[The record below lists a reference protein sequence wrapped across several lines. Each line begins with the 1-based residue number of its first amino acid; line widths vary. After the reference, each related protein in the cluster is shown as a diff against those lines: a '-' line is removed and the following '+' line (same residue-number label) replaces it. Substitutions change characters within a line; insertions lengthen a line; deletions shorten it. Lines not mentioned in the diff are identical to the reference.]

1 MRVRRFALNDR
12 RSITDNIQDPFTAPR
27 YLGTNM
33 ELSAELF
40 EQTIRL
46 FKGDSSTIKNQRRCH
61 PRVGI
66 RCHIKIVPIENG
78 IPGEPVEVWT
88 RDISRTGIGIIT
100 SQKMKAGDRFVVRF
114 PRADSAPPLGLVCTI
129 KCCSQ
134 LSKGV
139 YAIGAIFEGT
149 RLLKPE
155 PATEAATPTTDPET
169 PAAPTTAAA

>member
-1 MRVRRFALNDR
+1 
-12 RSITDNIQDPFTAPR
+12 
-27 YLGTNM
+27 M

-46 FKGDSSTIKNQRRCH
+46 FKGDGSAIKNQRRCH

-66 RCHIKIVPIENG
+66 RCRIKIVPIENG
-78 IPGEPVEVWT
+78 LPGEPVEVWT
-88 RDISRTGIGIIT
+88 RDISRTGIGIIC
-100 SQKMKAGDRFVVRF
+100 SQKMKSGDRFVVRF

-139 YAIGAIFEGT
+139 YSIGAIFEGT

-155 PATEAATPTTDPET
+155 TTPAAEPATPTTDVET
-169 PAAPTTAAA
+169 PAATPPVPTPAAA